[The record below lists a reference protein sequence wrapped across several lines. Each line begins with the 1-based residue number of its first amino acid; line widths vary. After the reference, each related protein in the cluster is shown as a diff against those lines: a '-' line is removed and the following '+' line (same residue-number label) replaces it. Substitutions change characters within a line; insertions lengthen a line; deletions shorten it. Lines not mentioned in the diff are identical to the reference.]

1 MNKKEIDKL
10 NQVQQTL
17 QDVMHNVQCD
27 NDLVDELDEA
37 YQLIEEVKKNL
48 KIEVTK
54 LKFRGI

>member
-48 KIEVTK
+48 KIE
-54 LKFRGI
+54 GN